1 MDILQKEEGNN
12 GSFFVQVNNNTVAK
26 MTYTLE
32 NPSIMIIDHTEV
44 DPSLRGQNIARELVN
59 KAVSFAREHTLKIKP
74 HCPYVHS
81 VFMKHPEEY
90 KNIIYT

>member
-1 MDILQKEEGNN
+1 MDILQKKEGNN
-12 GSFFVQVNNNTVAK
+12 GSFFVQINNKTVAK

-44 DPSLRGQNIARELVN
+44 DLSLRGQNIAMELVN
-59 KAVSFAREHTLKIKP
+59 KAVSFAREHSLKIKP
-74 HCPYVHS
+74 VCQYVHS
-81 VFMKHPEEY
+81 VFMKHPEDY